1 MNKKKRWTIGH
12 LLSGALALLGFA
24 GCDNAEDVPCLYGTP
39 SVDFRVLGTVTDQT
53 GNPLKGIQVV
63 VGDEDIIN
71 GKASPTQWNKP
82 DTTYT
87 DSKGE
92 FSSSKIEA
100 IAYQNMMVGIQDID
114 GEANG
119 GKFGEEKQLVRLLDK
134 KQVKKGDGWYTGEFE
149 FSTNVQLKKVDK

>member
-1 MNKKKRWTIGH
+1 MNKKKRWTIEQ

-24 GCDNAEDVPCLYGTP
+24 GCENVWNEPDLYGTP

-53 GNPLKGIQVV
+53 GTPLKGIQVV
-63 VGDEDIIN
+63 VGDQDIIN
-71 GKASPTQWNKP
+71 GYESPSQWNKP

-100 IAYQNMMVGIQDID
+100 ITYQNMMVNIQDID

-119 GKFGEEKQLVRLLDK
+119 GEFEGQKLAVKNLEK
-134 KQVKKGDGWYTGEFE
+134 KQVKEGDSWYDGEFE
-149 FSTNVQLKKVDK
+149 FSTKVRLKKVGK